1 MTVNLVKTL
10 SAFAFLISSSFVAAD
25 ISRDKDLNIEKILSD
40 IPVAWGMDY
49 LSDNV
54 LLISQRDGHLYQFH
68 QDTKRLHE
76 ITGLPVDI
84 LVQGQGGLFD
94 VKRSPDYE
102 KTGWIYLSYAKDV
115 DDEGATSLARAKI
128 ENNTLTHWQ
137 ELLVTQSRTGND
149 VHYGGRITFDG
160 NGHIF
165 LSVGERGER
174 PNAQNLMTHAGT
186 ILRLNMD
193 GTAPADNPF
202 IGKNEALPEIWSYGH
217 RNPQGLFYNQ
227 QTQQLWEIEHGPRGG
242 DEINLIEAG
251 KNYGWPEISY
261 GKEYWAP
268 LSVGHGTHEE
278 GMEQPIKTYI
288 PSIAPSSLIQYQGT
302 LFPEW
307 RGKLIIG
314 ALSLQHLNIVSLN
327 DKNEATDEQRLLNTL
342 SSRIRNVIE
351 TPDGALL
358 ISSDSGDIYRISP
371 KTE

>member
-1 MTVNLVKTL
+1 MKLINTL
-10 SAFAFLISSSFVAAD
+10 CAFVFLISSSFVAAAD
-25 ISRDKDLNIEKILSD
+25 ISRDKDLNIKELLSG
-40 IPVAWGMDY
+40 IPVVWGMDY
-49 LSDNV
+49 LDNNE
-54 LLISQRDGHLYQFH
+54 LLLSQRDGHLYQFN
-68 QDTKRLHE
+68 QDTKRLQE

-94 VKRSPDYE
+94 VKRSPDYD

-115 DDEGATSLARAKI
+115 DDEGATTLARAKI
-128 ENNTLTHWQ
+128 ENNTLVDWQ

-160 NGHIF
+160 KGHIF

-174 PNAQNLMTHAGT
+174 PNAQNLMTHAGS

-202 IGKNEALPEIWSYGH
+202 IGENDVLPEIWSYGH

-227 QTQQLWEIEHGPRGG
+227 KTDQLWEIEHGPRGG
-242 DEINLIEAG
+242 DEINLIQAG
-251 KNYGWPEISY
+251 SNYGWPEISY

-278 GMEQPIKTYI
+278 GMEQPVKIYI

-302 LFPEW
+302 LFPGW
-307 RGKLIIG
+307 AGKLIIG
-314 ALSLQHLNIVSLN
+314 ALSLQHLNIVTLN
-327 DKNEATDEQRLLNTL
+327 EKNEAVDEQRLLNTL
-342 SSRIRNVIE
+342 SSRIRDVIE
-351 TPDGALL
+351 APDGALL
-358 ISSDSGDIYRISP
+358 ISTDAGSIYRISP

>member
-1 MTVNLVKTL
+1 MNLVKTL

-40 IPVAWGMDY
+40 IPVAWSMDY
-49 LSDNV
+49 LNDNV
-54 LLISQRDGHLYQFH
+54 LLISQRDGHLYQFR

-102 KTGWIYLSYAKDV
+102 KTGWVYLSYAKDV
-115 DDEGATSLARAKI
+115 DDEGATTLARAKI
-128 ENNTLTHWQ
+128 ENNTLTHW
-137 ELLVTQSRTGND
+137 EDLLVTQSRTGND

-202 IGKNEALPEIWSYGH
+202 VGKSEALPEIWSYGH

-302 LFPEW
+302 LFPQW
-307 RGKLIIG
+307 HGKLIIG

-342 SSRIRNVIE
+342 SRRIRNVIE

-358 ISSDSGDIYRISP
+358 ISTDSGDIYRISP